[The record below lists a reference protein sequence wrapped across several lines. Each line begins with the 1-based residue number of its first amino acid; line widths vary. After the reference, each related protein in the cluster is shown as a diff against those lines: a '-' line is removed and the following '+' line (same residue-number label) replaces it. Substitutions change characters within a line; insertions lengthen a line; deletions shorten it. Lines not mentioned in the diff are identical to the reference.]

1 MSDTDELSTELRD
14 RLTRVSVPAPPQL
27 AEITARGRTRRRH
40 RLFAVGGW
48 SVAVAAVIAA
58 TALAGYLG
66 GASRPAQSHDAN
78 QHVGVANHRVGVPT
92 RGVPPREIR
101 TAAYTLVRHAD
112 GSVTLT
118 IDPTELF
125 DPTALQNDLQTDG
138 ISAQVTPGKICYS
151 DPAPGEVS
159 QVVVWHTRTEAG
171 GNDTITIDPSA
182 MPAGSELSFGIVALN
197 GNSVPVQAAQ
207 FTLVDPNAVTCSAT
221 LLNDAPPRTDHGGV
235 FRISPSN

>member
-1 MSDTDELSTELRD
+1 
-14 RLTRVSVPAPPQL
+14 
-27 AEITARGRTRRRH
+27 
-40 RLFAVGGW
+40 
-48 SVAVAAVIAA
+48 
-58 TALAGYLG
+58 
-66 GASRPAQSHDAN
+66 
-78 QHVGVANHRVGVPT
+78 
-92 RGVPPREIR
+92 
-101 TAAYTLVRHAD
+101 
-112 GSVTLT
+112 
-118 IDPTELF
+118 
-125 DPTALQNDLQTDG
+125 
-138 ISAQVTPGKICYS
+138 
-151 DPAPGEVS
+151 VS